1 MIVDEAL
8 MVEPTESESKETL
21 DHFVAVMRQIDD
33 EIDNSPEFILEAPHD
48 LPVTRLDEATAARK
62 PVLRWTAEE

>member
-1 MIVDEAL
+1 

-21 DHFVAVMRQIDD
+21 DHFIAVMRQIDD
-33 EIDNSPEFILEAPHD
+33 EIDASPELIHEAPHD

-62 PVLRWTAEE
+62 PVLRWTADE

>member
-1 MIVDEAL
+1 

-21 DHFVAVMRQIDD
+21 DHFIAVMRQIDD
-33 EIDNSPEFILEAPHD
+33 EIDSTPELVLDAPYH

-62 PVLRWTAEE
+62 PILRWTPD

>member
-1 MIVDEAL
+1 
-8 MVEPTESESKETL
+8 
-21 DHFVAVMRQIDD
+21 VMRQIDD
-33 EIDNSPEFILEAPHD
+33 EIDSAPELVLEAPHD